1 MASPGTAPPLVP
13 LRSEYERRNDRHP
26 AIWHRHDPLTRR
38 HRAHRRPRA
47 RCGPPPARPAAR
59 IAGYAH
65 YASSGR
71 PASPSGCAGRR
82 TGHASHPLTDG
93 RNHRGDTIS
102 GPRARGLGGA
112 GGRCRRYG
120 VPVGSSMG
128 RPRPP
133 LRAGGQGKGSLRRPL
148 YDQFEARPHRGLAG
162 PSPPPTHHLA
172 LPTPARSPSKSTR
185 AMW

>member
-1 MASPGTAPPLVP
+1 MTSLLTLDFALDLALDCALDGGRHGRQTTDRDEPSGDIISVASPGTAPPLVP

-128 RPRPP
+128 RPRPC
-133 LRAGGQGKGSLRRPL
+133 
-148 YDQFEARPHRGLAG
+148 GL
-162 PSPPPTHHLA
+162 PS
-172 LPTPARSPSKSTR
+172 R
-185 AMW
+185 